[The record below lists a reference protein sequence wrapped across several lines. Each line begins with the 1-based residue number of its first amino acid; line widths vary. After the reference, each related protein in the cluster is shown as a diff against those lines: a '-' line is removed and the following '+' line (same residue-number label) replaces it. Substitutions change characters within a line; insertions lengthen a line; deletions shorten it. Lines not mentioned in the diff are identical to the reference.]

1 MGAADRDSGD
11 VTSFVP
17 RITITLVLGTAIFL
31 VAAGVWIW
39 PILLQDPPPGAIAD
53 WTVERVRARLDGV
66 VLWLILGGYGAAAVI
81 VARGW
86 LPGMR
91 RP

>member
-1 MGAADRDSGD
+1 M
-11 VTSFVP
+11 P
-17 RITITLVLGTAIFL
+17 RITLTLLLGTVIFL
-31 VAAGVWIW
+31 ISAGVWIW
-39 PILLQDPPPGAIAD
+39 PVLMQDPPPGAIAD

-66 VLWLILGGYGAAAVI
+66 VLWLILGAFVAAAVV

-91 RP
+91 RR